1 MTIKIGFIYLAEILE
16 FYPDLARKYM
26 KLLIEYKDSK
36 IRKEVLNVNQ
46 AYDEFEYT
54 INGYTERYQFCG
66 APKFWN
72 QLVIA
77 GIFRDYVKANL
88 ARFEA
93 PHLLILHSI
102 IIYQDFNDNDSKEW
116 IELYNDLKKYIF
128 VALFNFTHEN
138 YSPFKNFL
146 IKLN

>member
-54 INGYTERYQFCG
+54 INGG
-66 APKFWN
+66 N
-72 QLVIA
+72 SSSS
-77 GIFRDYVKANL
+77 GINVNKYKDPAVRRL
-88 ARFEA
+88 AR
-93 PHLLILHSI
+93 
-102 IIYQDFNDNDSKEW
+102 QMCK
-116 IELYNDLKKYIF
+116 
-128 VALFNFTHEN
+128 
-138 YSPFKNFL
+138 L
-146 IKLN
+146 IKAQPPKDTAFYDHIVEEAKRRNWQSKRWEKEREQMIRYGKTHVKSECQPKKKTE

>member
-54 INGYTERYQFCG
+54 INGYTER
-66 APKFWN
+66 
-72 QLVIA
+72 
-77 GIFRDYVKANL
+77 
-88 ARFEA
+88 
-93 PHLLILHSI
+93 
-102 IIYQDFNDNDSKEW
+102 
-116 IELYNDLKKYIF
+116 
-128 VALFNFTHEN
+128 
-138 YSPFKNFL
+138 
-146 IKLN
+146 